1 MLSAKAAL
9 RTGRAAG
16 VRTLVTS
23 SDLPN
28 GVNAVSTAF
37 NGPVASVALF
47 SDLGTRSE
55 TPATNGTLAVV
66 AQARAAA
73 AGAAI
78 AKLGGAVTGAATRD
92 RSSLVATAAK
102 ATVLAAQGGMVEEV
116 HGCAYLEA
124 PYGLPANGTAA
135 SLANVTHTDA
145 AALLAA
151 PTAYTAV
158 GVGCDDL
165 AAFGALPAASAGLVA
180 FDDSAAAIFTG
191 SDKKTSYDGL
201 PLAELAVAYEFP
213 LLSSEFGAAATLL
226 PSVLGAGAN
235 AGGASLKEPYNAH
248 GKLLCRK
255 LVRDLAEQGAAAF
268 VAPFYAP
275 YADTALFGV
284 HLAAPDVRVED
295 AVWYTMNNLVRLSF
309 GVTDAELARAK
320 LAYKAE
326 LGASIASPAAVA
338 AMLGA
343 HVKLL
348 GAPLAPNELLAMV
361 EDVELDEIK
370 ALAYEHLH
378 DCDHALAAVGPVH
391 ELRDYNYVRTAS
403 YNHHPGRPS
412 LPRPR
417 LPAAGPGARA
427 GTFMHQTRTGPP
439 PPSSSKQPV
448 GTRPDTPAAFRTS
461 LQPSSMVLS
470 TSRRSPGT
478 SASIQSSLAANSK
491 VAVARLA
498 TDTRS
503 NASARAPTVGAGAGA
518 GARCW
523 RSWAS
528 CPPRCTRS

>member
-1 MLSAKAAL
+1 
-9 RTGRAAG
+9 
-16 VRTLVTS
+16 
-23 SDLPN
+23 
-28 GVNAVSTAF
+28 
-37 NGPVASVALF
+37 
-47 SDLGTRSE
+47 
-55 TPATNGTLAVV
+55 
-66 AQARAAA
+66 
-73 AGAAI
+73 
-78 AKLGGAVTGAATRD
+78 
-92 RSSLVATAAK
+92 
-102 ATVLAAQGGMVEEV
+102 
-116 HGCAYLEA
+116 
-124 PYGLPANGTAA
+124 
-135 SLANVTHTDA
+135 
-145 AALLAA
+145 
-151 PTAYTAV
+151 
-158 GVGCDDL
+158 L

-235 AGGASLKEPYNAH
+235 AGGSSLKEPYNAH
-248 GKLLCRK
+248 GK

-391 ELRDYNYVRTAS
+391 ELPDYNYVRTAS
-403 YNHHPGRPS
+403 YNHHS
-412 LPRPR
+412 
-417 LPAAGPGARA
+417 
-427 GTFMHQTRTGPP
+427 
-439 PPSSSKQPV
+439 
-448 GTRPDTPAAFRTS
+448 
-461 LQPSSMVLS
+461 
-470 TSRRSPGT
+470 
-478 SASIQSSLAANSK
+478 
-491 VAVARLA
+491 
-498 TDTRS
+498 
-503 NASARAPTVGAGAGA
+503 
-518 GARCW
+518 
-523 RSWAS
+523 
-528 CPPRCTRS
+528 

>member
-55 TPATNGTLAVV
+55 TPATNGALAVV

-73 AGAAI
+73 AGAAV

-92 RSSLVATAAK
+92 GSSLVATVLKEHAPAAAAALAAAAAEAPSAAAFEAAK
-102 ATVLAAQGGMVEEV
+102 ASVLAAQGGMVEEV

-124 PYGLPANGTAA
+124 PYGLPAHGTAA
-135 SLANVTHTDA
+135 SVATITHTDA

-180 FDDSAAAIFTG
+180 FDDGAAAIFTG

-248 GKLLCRK
+248 GK

-391 ELRDYNYVRTAS
+391 ELPDYNYVRTAS
-403 YNHHPGRPS
+403 YNHHS
-412 LPRPR
+412 
-417 LPAAGPGARA
+417 
-427 GTFMHQTRTGPP
+427 
-439 PPSSSKQPV
+439 
-448 GTRPDTPAAFRTS
+448 
-461 LQPSSMVLS
+461 
-470 TSRRSPGT
+470 
-478 SASIQSSLAANSK
+478 
-491 VAVARLA
+491 
-498 TDTRS
+498 
-503 NASARAPTVGAGAGA
+503 
-518 GARCW
+518 
-523 RSWAS
+523 
-528 CPPRCTRS
+528 

>member
-55 TPATNGTLAVV
+55 TPATNGALAVV

-73 AGAAI
+73 AGAAV

-92 RSSLVATAAK
+92 GSSLVATVLKSSAAAPLPRRAAEAPSAAAFEAAK
-102 ATVLAAQGGMVEEV
+102 ATVLAAQGGMVERS
-116 HGCAYLEA
+116 
-124 PYGLPANGTAA
+124 TAA
-135 SLANVTHTDA
+135 PTSRRPTASGERHRRRWRTSRTDA

-338 AMLGA
+338 PCSARARRRRRRRAARDGR
-343 HVKLL
+343 
-348 GAPLAPNELLAMV
+348 
-361 EDVELDEIK
+361 DVELDEIK

-391 ELRDYNYVRTAS
+391 ELRTTTTPAGPTTT
-403 YNHHPGRPS
+403 PGRPVYRDRDS
-412 LPRPR
+412 
-417 LPAAGPGARA
+417 
-427 GTFMHQTRTGPP
+427 PP
-439 PPSSSKQPV
+439 PARRARRHV
-448 GTRPDTPAAFRTS
+448 YTP
-461 LQPSSMVLS
+461 
-470 TSRRSPGT
+470 
-478 SASIQSSLAANSK
+478 
-491 VAVARLA
+491 
-498 TDTRS
+498 
-503 NASARAPTVGAGAGA
+503 
-518 GARCW
+518 
-523 RSWAS
+523 
-528 CPPRCTRS
+528 